1 MIRKLWILWYIR
13 KFKDAYLVLLFGK
26 LIKNLFDKN
35 EVENLTNSVK
45 FRLFKVFLKLRG
57 YKLCI
62 WKYMYTYKLYV
73 VLTLCHMWFPG
84 DHPIGFH
91 SLCDNEI
98 RSKPVPFHFGWHVL
112 PYCLWGEDVSWLFVG
127 EAAAH
132 GVKRPH
138 AKEVLFNA
146 LSLLPMGIEKNL
158 EGMGEAAA
166 HGAKRLHT
174 REDNI
179 MPVVN
184 GWIPWLVYVVVWYI
198 CDKLPY
204 VWVYGF
210 GIILLVLL
218 NYSI

>member
-1 MIRKLWILWYIR
+1 
-13 KFKDAYLVLLFGK
+13 
-26 LIKNLFDKN
+26 
-35 EVENLTNSVK
+35 
-45 FRLFKVFLKLRG
+45 
-57 YKLCI
+57 
-62 WKYMYTYKLYV
+62 
-73 VLTLCHMWFPG
+73 MWFPG

-91 SLCDNEI
+91 SLCDNGI
-98 RSKPVPFHFGWHVL
+98 KSKPVPFHFGWHVL
-112 PYCLWGEDVSWLFVG
+112 PYCLWGEDVSWLCVG

-132 GVKRPH
+132 GAKRPH
-138 AKEVLFNA
+138 AKEVLFNT
-146 LSLLPMGIEKNL
+146 LSLLAMGIEKNL

-174 REDNI
+174 RDDNI